1 MNDNNIKKALSV
13 HSCIDLTY
21 NKHTSPILLSLV
33 NPMSQHPDINDN
45 IDSTSTNDEQKT
57 LSTSSDSLA
66 HTDID
71 ASMSN
76 EIEHEENKHLRI
88 VNTFM
93 KRRTHMNK
101 NAELALTAPE
111 FSEYLVNNSF
121 GDGDLDGIDN
131 LRTLFADSPNGS
143 EAPLTLEIGF
153 GLGDSFIEMAAAEPS
168 RNFVGVEV
176 HEPGIGKCAY
186 MAGTQALTN
195 VKIINGDAI
204 QLLKQLPENH
214 IDRIQLYFPDPW
226 QKKRHYKR
234 RFVSPERMEI
244 VTRTLKQGGWFHTA
258 TDWEHYAF
266 WMVEVLD
273 DFTGLTNQAGAGKFT
288 DRPDFRPMTKFERR
302 GLERGH
308 GVWDLIYIKD

>member
-1 MNDNNIKKALSV
+1 
-13 HSCIDLTY
+13 
-21 NKHTSPILLSLV
+21 
-33 NPMSQHPDINDN
+33 MSQHPDINDN
-45 IDSTSTNDEQKT
+45 INGANTTDEQNPNSTNPMNPATQATTDT
-57 LSTSSDSLA
+57 ATS
-66 HTDID
+66 ID
-71 ASMSN
+71 ADASSQN
-76 EIEHEENKHLRI
+76 EPTEGKHIRI

-111 FSEYLVNNSF
+111 FAHYLVNNSF
-121 GDGDLDGIDN
+121 GDGNLDGIND
-131 LRTLFADSPNGS
+131 LRVLFADSPNGS
-143 EAPLTLEIGF
+143 DAPLTVEIGF
-153 GLGDSFIEMAAAEPS
+153 GLGDSFIEMAAAEPT

-186 MAGTQALTN
+186 MAGTQGLTN

-234 RFVSPERMEI
+234 RFVSPERMAI
-244 VTRTLKQGGWFHTA
+244 VTRSLKQGGWFHTA

-273 DFTGLTNQAGAGKFT
+273 GFAGLTNQAGAGNFT

>member
-1 MNDNNIKKALSV
+1 
-13 HSCIDLTY
+13 
-21 NKHTSPILLSLV
+21 
-33 NPMSQHPDINDN
+33 MSQHPDINDN
-45 IDSTSTNDEQKT
+45 INGANTTDEQNPNSTNTMNPATHAATDT
-57 LSTSSDSLA
+57 ATSIDV
-66 HTDID
+66 D
-71 ASMSN
+71 ASSQ
-76 EIEHEENKHLRI
+76 IEPTEGKHIRI

-111 FSEYLVNNSF
+111 FAHYLVNNSF
-121 GDGDLDGIDN
+121 GDGNLEGINDL
-131 LRTLFADSPNGS
+131 RVLFADSPNGS
-143 EAPLTLEIGF
+143 DAPLTVEIGF
-153 GLGDSFIEMAAAEPS
+153 GLGDSFIEMAAAEPT

-186 MAGTQALTN
+186 MAGTQGLTN

-234 RFVSPERMEI
+234 RFVSPERMAI
-244 VTRTLKQGGWFHTA
+244 VTRSLKQGGWFHTA

-273 DFTGLTNQAGAGKFT
+273 GFAGLTNQAGAGNFT

>member
-1 MNDNNIKKALSV
+1 
-13 HSCIDLTY
+13 
-21 NKHTSPILLSLV
+21 
-33 NPMSQHPDINDN
+33 MSQHPDINDHIN
-45 IDSTSTNDEQKT
+45 GTNTTDEQNPNSANT
-57 LSTSSDSLA
+57 MNLETQATTDTATSMD
-66 HTDID
+66 TD
-71 ASMSN
+71 ASSQT
-76 EIEHEENKHLRI
+76 EPTDGKHIRI

-111 FSEYLVNNSF
+111 FAHYLVNNSF
-121 GDGDLDGIDN
+121 GDGNLDGIND
-131 LRTLFADSPNGS
+131 LRALFTDSPNGS
-143 EAPLTLEIGF
+143 DAPLTVEIGF
-153 GLGDSFIEMAAAEPS
+153 GLGDSFIEMAAAEPT

-186 MAGTQALTN
+186 MAGTQGLTN

-234 RFVSPERMEI
+234 RFVSPERMAI
-244 VTRTLKQGGWFHTA
+244 VTRSLKQGGWFHTA

-273 DFTGLTNQAGAGKFT
+273 GFTGLSNQAGAGNFT
-288 DRPDFRPMTKFERR
+288 ARPDFRPMTKFERR

>member
-1 MNDNNIKKALSV
+1 
-13 HSCIDLTY
+13 
-21 NKHTSPILLSLV
+21 
-33 NPMSQHPDINDN
+33 MSQHSDINTN
-45 IDSTSTNDEQKT
+45 ID
-57 LSTSSDSLA
+57 A
-66 HTDID
+66 VID
-71 ASMSN
+71 AILGDSSPTN
-76 EIEHEENKHLRI
+76 EQAPLDTNSVIGNETIGAAATSDDSKHIRI

-111 FSEYLVNNSF
+111 FAHYLVNNSF
-121 GDGDLDGIDN
+121 GDGNLEGINDL
-131 LRTLFADSPNGS
+131 RVLFVDLPNGS

-168 RNFVGVEV
+168 RNFVGIEV

-186 MAGTQALTN
+186 MAGTQNLSN

-226 QKKRHYKR
+226 QKKRHHKR
-234 RFVSPERMEI
+234 RFVSSERMAI
-244 VTRTLKQGGWFHTA
+244 VTRSLKQGGWFHTA

-273 DFTGLTNQAGAGKFT
+273 GFAGLTNQAGAGKFT

-302 GLERGH
+302 GLASGH
-308 GVWDLIYIKD
+308 GVWDLIYLKD

>member
-1 MNDNNIKKALSV
+1 
-13 HSCIDLTY
+13 
-21 NKHTSPILLSLV
+21 
-33 NPMSQHPDINDN
+33 MSQYSNINDN
-45 IDSTSTNDEQKT
+45 VNNDDEQT
-57 LSTSSDSLA
+57 QLSTTDKLNNNHDNGDEHAEQTITTVST
-66 HTDID
+66 TDIADISTDSDKQSD
-71 ASMSN
+71 A
-76 EIEHEENKHLRI
+76 NKHIRI

-101 NAELALTAPE
+101 NAEMALTDPKFAQ
-111 FSEYLVNNSF
+111 YLVNNSF
-121 GDGDLDGIDN
+121 GDGNLDDIHDL
-131 LRTLFADSPNGS
+131 RSLFADTPN
-143 EAPLTLEIGF
+143 ECDAPLTVEIGF
-153 GLGDSFIEMAAAEPS
+153 GLGDSFIEMATADPT

-186 MAGTQALTN
+186 MAGTKGLTN

-234 RFVSPERMEI
+234 RFISSERMTI
-244 VTRTLKQGGWFHTA
+244 VTRSLKPGGWFHTA

-266 WMVEVLD
+266 WMVDVLD
-273 DFTGLTNQAGAGKFT
+273 NFVGLTNQAGKGNFT
-288 DRPDFRPMTKFERR
+288 VRPDSRPMTKFERR

>member
-1 MNDNNIKKALSV
+1 
-13 HSCIDLTY
+13 
-21 NKHTSPILLSLV
+21 
-33 NPMSQHPDINDN
+33 MSQHSDINDTIN
-45 IDSTSTNDEQKT
+45 SLDTTDEQ
-57 LSTSSDSLA
+57 TSNNTSAPID
-66 HTDID
+66 TDTN
-71 ASMSN
+71 ARH
-76 EIEHEENKHLRI
+76 EIEPGSDKHIRI

-121 GDGDLDGIDN
+121 GDGDLSGIDD
-131 LRTLFADSPNGS
+131 LRALFADSPNGS
-143 EAPLTLEIGF
+143 DAPLTLEIGF
-153 GLGDSFIEMAAAEPS
+153 GLGDSFIEMAAAEPA

-186 MAGTQALTN
+186 MAGTQNLSN

-234 RFVSPERMEI
+234 RFVSPERMVI
-244 VTRTLKQGGWFHTA
+244 VTRSLKQGGWFHTA

-273 DFTGLTNQAGAGKFT
+273 GFAGLTNKAGAGNFT

>member
-1 MNDNNIKKALSV
+1 
-13 HSCIDLTY
+13 
-21 NKHTSPILLSLV
+21 
-33 NPMSQHPDINDN
+33 MSQHPDINDN
-45 IDSTSTNDEQKT
+45 INGANTTDEQNPNSTNPMNPEAQAT
-57 LSTSSDSLA
+57 
-66 HTDID
+66 TDTAISID
-71 ASMSN
+71 ADASSQN
-76 EIEHEENKHLRI
+76 EPETDKHIRI

-111 FSEYLVNNSF
+111 FAHYLVNNSF
-121 GDGDLDGIDN
+121 GDGNLDGIND
-131 LRTLFADSPNGS
+131 LRVLFADSPNGS
-143 EAPLTLEIGF
+143 DAPLTVEIGF
-153 GLGDSFIEMAAAEPS
+153 GLGDSFIEMAAAEPT

-186 MAGTQALTN
+186 MAGTQGLTN

-234 RFVSPERMEI
+234 RFVSPERMAI
-244 VTRTLKQGGWFHTA
+244 VTRSLKQGGWFHTA

-273 DFTGLTNQAGAGKFT
+273 SFAGLTNQAGAGNFT

>member
-1 MNDNNIKKALSV
+1 
-13 HSCIDLTY
+13 
-21 NKHTSPILLSLV
+21 
-33 NPMSQHPDINDN
+33 MSQHPDINDHIN
-45 IDSTSTNDEQKT
+45 GTNTTDEQNPNSANT
-57 LSTSSDSLA
+57 MNLENQATTDTATSMD
-66 HTDID
+66 TD
-71 ASMSN
+71 ASGQADPT
-76 EIEHEENKHLRI
+76 EGKHIRI

-111 FSEYLVNNSF
+111 FAHYLVNNSF
-121 GDGDLDGIDN
+121 GDGNLDGIDD
-131 LRTLFADSPNGS
+131 LRVLFADSPNGS
-143 EAPLTLEIGF
+143 DAPLTLEIGF
-153 GLGDSFIEMAAAEPS
+153 GLGDSFIEMAAAEPT

-186 MAGTQALTN
+186 MAGTQKLTN

-234 RFVSPERMEI
+234 RFVSPERMPI
-244 VTRTLKQGGWFHTA
+244 VTRSLKQGGWFHTA

-273 DFTGLTNQAGAGKFT
+273 GFAGLTNQAGAGNFT

>member
-1 MNDNNIKKALSV
+1 
-13 HSCIDLTY
+13 
-21 NKHTSPILLSLV
+21 
-33 NPMSQHPDINDN
+33 MSQPSDINDN
-45 IDSTSTNDEQKT
+45 VNSTDTTDEQTTHSTHDPIETAATTNDEIDPV
-57 LSTSSDSLA
+57 SD
-66 HTDID
+66 
-71 ASMSN
+71 
-76 EIEHEENKHLRI
+76 KHIRI

-121 GDGDLDGIDN
+121 GDGDLTGIDD
-131 LRTLFADSPNGS
+131 LRALFAGNPNGS
-143 EAPLTLEIGF
+143 DAPLTLEIGF
-153 GLGDSFIEMAAAEPS
+153 GLGVSFIEMAAADPT
-168 RNFVGVEV
+168 RNFVGIEV

-186 MAGTQALTN
+186 MAGTQELSN

-234 RFVSPERMEI
+234 RFVSPERMTI
-244 VTRTLKQGGWFHTA
+244 LTRSLKQGGWFHTA

-273 DFTGLTNQAGAGKFT
+273 GFTGLSNKAGVGNFT

-302 GLERGH
+302 GLDRGH
-308 GVWDLIYIKD
+308 GVWDLIYVKD

>member
-1 MNDNNIKKALSV
+1 
-13 HSCIDLTY
+13 
-21 NKHTSPILLSLV
+21 
-33 NPMSQHPDINDN
+33 MSQHPDINDN
-45 IDSTSTNDEQKT
+45 INGANTTDEQNPNNSNIMNPAT
-57 LSTSSDSLA
+57 QAT
-66 HTDID
+66 TDTAISID
-71 ASMSN
+71 ADASSQN
-76 EIEHEENKHLRI
+76 EPETDKHIRI

-111 FSEYLVNNSF
+111 FAHYLVNNSF
-121 GDGDLDGIDN
+121 GDGNLDGIND
-131 LRTLFADSPNGS
+131 LRVLFADSPNGS
-143 EAPLTLEIGF
+143 DAPLTGEIGF
-153 GLGDSFIEMAAAEPS
+153 GLGDSFIEMAAAEPT

-186 MAGTQALTN
+186 MAGTQGLTN

-234 RFVSPERMEI
+234 RFVSPERMAI
-244 VTRTLKQGGWFHTA
+244 VTRSLKQGGWFHTA

-273 DFTGLTNQAGAGKFT
+273 GFAGLTNQAGAGNFT

>member
-1 MNDNNIKKALSV
+1 
-13 HSCIDLTY
+13 
-21 NKHTSPILLSLV
+21 
-33 NPMSQHPDINDN
+33 MSQHPDINDN
-45 IDSTSTNDEQKT
+45 INGANTTDEQNPNSTNTMNPATQ
-57 LSTSSDSLA
+57 ST
-66 HTDID
+66 TDTAISID
-71 ASMSN
+71 ADANGQN
-76 EIEHEENKHLRI
+76 EPATDKHIRI

-111 FSEYLVNNSF
+111 FAHYLVNNSF
-121 GDGDLDGIDN
+121 GDGNLDGIND
-131 LRTLFADSPNGS
+131 LRVLFADSPNGS
-143 EAPLTLEIGF
+143 DAPLTVEIGF
-153 GLGDSFIEMAAAEPS
+153 GLGDSFIEMAAAEPT

-186 MAGTQALTN
+186 MAGTQGLTN

-234 RFVSPERMEI
+234 RFVSPERMAI
-244 VTRTLKQGGWFHTA
+244 VTRSLKQGGWFHTA

-273 DFTGLTNQAGAGKFT
+273 GFAGLTNQAGAGNFT

>member
-1 MNDNNIKKALSV
+1 
-13 HSCIDLTY
+13 
-21 NKHTSPILLSLV
+21 
-33 NPMSQHPDINDN
+33 MSQHPDSNDN
-45 IDSTSTNDEQKT
+45 LTSTPTTDEQT
-57 LSTSSDSLA
+57 LIDVDTASADVDDNQSTPAAD
-66 HTDID
+66 
-71 ASMSN
+71 
-76 EIEHEENKHLRI
+76 KHIRI

-111 FSEYLVNNSF
+111 FADYLVNNSF
-121 GDGDLDGIDN
+121 GDGDLTGIHD
-131 LRTLFADSPNGS
+131 LRALFADSPNGS
-143 EAPLTLEIGF
+143 DAPLTLEIGF
-153 GLGDSFIEMAAAEPS
+153 GLGDSFIEMAAAEPA
-168 RNFVGVEV
+168 RNFVGIEV

-186 MAGTQALTN
+186 MAGTQGLRN

-244 VTRTLKQGGWFHTA
+244 VTRGLTQGGWFHTA

-266 WMVEVLD
+266 WMLEVLD
-273 DFTGLTNQAGAGKFT
+273 SFAGLTNQAGTGNFI

-302 GLERGH
+302 GIARGH
-308 GVWDLIYIKD
+308 GVWDLIYSKD

>member
-1 MNDNNIKKALSV
+1 
-13 HSCIDLTY
+13 
-21 NKHTSPILLSLV
+21 
-33 NPMSQHPDINDN
+33 MSQHPNINDHIN
-45 IDSTSTNDEQKT
+45 GANTTDEQNPNNSNIMNPAT
-57 LSTSSDSLA
+57 QATTDTATSMN
-66 HTDID
+66 TD
-71 ASMSN
+71 ASSQT
-76 EIEHEENKHLRI
+76 EPTEGKHIRI
-88 VNTFM
+88 INTFM

-111 FSEYLVNNSF
+111 FAHYLVNNSF
-121 GDGDLDGIDN
+121 GDGNLDGIDD
-131 LRTLFADSPNGS
+131 LRVLFADSPNGS
-143 EAPLTLEIGF
+143 DAPLTLEIGF
-153 GLGDSFIEMAAAEPS
+153 GLGDSFIEMATAEPT

-186 MAGTQALTN
+186 MAGTQGLTN

-234 RFVSPERMEI
+234 RFVSPERMAI
-244 VTRTLKQGGWFHTA
+244 VTRSLKQGGWFHTA

-273 DFTGLTNQAGAGKFT
+273 GFTGLSNQAGVGNFT
-288 DRPDFRPMTKFERR
+288 NRPDFRPMTKFERR

>member
-1 MNDNNIKKALSV
+1 
-13 HSCIDLTY
+13 
-21 NKHTSPILLSLV
+21 
-33 NPMSQHPDINDN
+33 MSQHPDINDHIN
-45 IDSTSTNDEQKT
+45 GANNNSTTDEQ
-57 LSTSSDSLA
+57 TSNNTMNPA
-66 HTDID
+66 TQATTDTATSMDTD
-71 ASMSN
+71 ASSQADPT
-76 EIEHEENKHLRI
+76 EGKHIRI

-111 FSEYLVNNSF
+111 FAHYLVNNSF
-121 GDGDLDGIDN
+121 GDGNLDGIDD
-131 LRTLFADSPNGS
+131 LRVLFADSSNGS
-143 EAPLTLEIGF
+143 DAPLTVEIGF
-153 GLGDSFIEMAAAEPS
+153 GLGDSFIEMAAAEPT

-186 MAGTQALTN
+186 MAGTQGLTN

-234 RFVSPERMEI
+234 RFVSPERMAI
-244 VTRTLKQGGWFHTA
+244 VTRSLRQGGWFHTA

-273 DFTGLTNQAGAGKFT
+273 GFTGLSNQAGAGNFT
-288 DRPDFRPMTKFERR
+288 ARPDFRPMTKFERR

>member
-1 MNDNNIKKALSV
+1 
-13 HSCIDLTY
+13 
-21 NKHTSPILLSLV
+21 
-33 NPMSQHPDINDN
+33 MSQPTDINDSIN
-45 IDSTSTNDEQKT
+45 STDTTDEHTLNSTNEPIDT
-57 LSTSSDSLA
+57 DTSESQ
-66 HTDID
+66 
-71 ASMSN
+71 
-76 EIEHEENKHLRI
+76 EIEPNSDKHIRI

-121 GDGDLDGIDN
+121 GDGDLSGIDD
-131 LRTLFADSPNGS
+131 LRVLFADSPNGS

-153 GLGDSFIEMAAAEPS
+153 GLGVSFIEMAAAEPS

-186 MAGTQALTN
+186 MAGTQELSN

-234 RFVSPERMEI
+234 RFVSPERMTI
-244 VTRTLKQGGWFHTA
+244 LTRSLKQGGWFHAA

-273 DFTGLTNQAGAGKFT
+273 GFSGLTNKAGAGNFT

-302 GLERGH
+302 GLDRGH
-308 GVWDLIYIKD
+308 GVWDLIYTKD

>member
-1 MNDNNIKKALSV
+1 
-13 HSCIDLTY
+13 
-21 NKHTSPILLSLV
+21 
-33 NPMSQHPDINDN
+33 MSQHPNINDHIN
-45 IDSTSTNDEQKT
+45 GANTTDEQNPNSSNIMNPAT
-57 LSTSSDSLA
+57 QATTDTATS
-66 HTDID
+66 ID
-71 ASMSN
+71 ADASSQN
-76 EIEHEENKHLRI
+76 EPTEGKHIRI

-111 FSEYLVNNSF
+111 FAHYLVNNSF
-121 GDGDLDGIDN
+121 GDGNLDGIND
-131 LRTLFADSPNGS
+131 LRVLFADSPNGS
-143 EAPLTLEIGF
+143 DAPLTVEIGF
-153 GLGDSFIEMAAAEPS
+153 GLGDSFIEMAAAEPT

-186 MAGTQALTN
+186 MAGTQGLTN

-234 RFVSPERMEI
+234 RFVSPERMAI
-244 VTRTLKQGGWFHTA
+244 VTRSLKQGGWFHTA

-273 DFTGLTNQAGAGKFT
+273 GFAGLTNQAGAGNFT

-308 GVWDLIYIKD
+308 GVWDLIYIKG

>member
-1 MNDNNIKKALSV
+1 
-13 HSCIDLTY
+13 
-21 NKHTSPILLSLV
+21 
-33 NPMSQHPDINDN
+33 MSQHSDINDTIN
-45 IDSTSTNDEQKT
+45 SLDTTDEQ
-57 LSTSSDSLA
+57 TSNNTSAPID
-66 HTDID
+66 TDTN
-71 ASMSN
+71 ARH
-76 EIEHEENKHLRI
+76 EIEPGSDKHIRI

-121 GDGDLDGIDN
+121 GDGDLSGIDD
-131 LRTLFADSPNGS
+131 LRALFADSPNGS
-143 EAPLTLEIGF
+143 DAPLTLEIGF
-153 GLGDSFIEMAAAEPS
+153 GLGDSFIEMAAAEPA

-186 MAGTQALTN
+186 MAGTQNLSN

-234 RFVSPERMEI
+234 RFVSPERMAI
-244 VTRTLKQGGWFHTA
+244 VTRSLKQGGWFHTA

-273 DFTGLTNQAGAGKFT
+273 GFAGLTNKAGAGNFT
-288 DRPDFRPMTKFERR
+288 DRPNFRPMTKFERR

>member
-1 MNDNNIKKALSV
+1 
-13 HSCIDLTY
+13 
-21 NKHTSPILLSLV
+21 
-33 NPMSQHPDINDN
+33 MSQHPDINDHIN
-45 IDSTSTNDEQKT
+45 GTNTTDEQNPNSANT
-57 LSTSSDSLA
+57 MNLETQATTDTATSMD
-66 HTDID
+66 TD
-71 ASMSN
+71 ASSQT
-76 EIEHEENKHLRI
+76 EPTDGKHIRI

-111 FSEYLVNNSF
+111 FAHYLVNNSF
-121 GDGDLDGIDN
+121 GDGNLDGIND
-131 LRTLFADSPNGS
+131 LRALFTDSPNGS
-143 EAPLTLEIGF
+143 DAPLTVEIGF
-153 GLGDSFIEMAAAEPS
+153 GLGDSFIEMAAAEPT

-186 MAGTQALTN
+186 MAGTQGLTN

-234 RFVSPERMEI
+234 RFVSPERMAI
-244 VTRTLKQGGWFHTA
+244 VTRSLKQGGWFHTA

-273 DFTGLTNQAGAGKFT
+273 GFAGLTNQAGAGNFT
-288 DRPDFRPMTKFERR
+288 ARPDFRPMTKFERR

>member
-1 MNDNNIKKALSV
+1 
-13 HSCIDLTY
+13 
-21 NKHTSPILLSLV
+21 
-33 NPMSQHPDINDN
+33 MSQYSDINANANANSATTDAQN
-45 IDSTSTNDEQKT
+45 PHHTNQSHAND
-57 LSTSSDSLA
+57 A
-66 HTDID
+66 IDID
-71 ASMSN
+71 IDTNTS
-76 EIEHEENKHLRI
+76 HETEPAADQHLRI

-101 NAELALTAPE
+101 NAELALTDPE
-111 FSEYLVNNSF
+111 FAEYLVNNSL
-121 GDGDLDGIDN
+121 GDGNLDGINN
-131 LRTLFADSPNGS
+131 LRSLFIDSPNGAD
-143 EAPLTLEIGF
+143 APLTLEIGF
-153 GLGDSFIEMAAAEPS
+153 GLGDSFIEMAVAEPT
-168 RNFVGVEV
+168 RNFVGIEV

-186 MAGTQALTN
+186 MAGTQNLTN

-234 RFVSPERMEI
+234 RFVSPERMDI
-244 VTRTLKQGGWFHTA
+244 VTRSLKAGGWFHTA

-273 DFTGLTNQAGAGKFT
+273 GFAGLTNQAGAGNFT

>member
-1 MNDNNIKKALSV
+1 
-13 HSCIDLTY
+13 
-21 NKHTSPILLSLV
+21 
-33 NPMSQHPDINDN
+33 MSQHPDINDN
-45 IDSTSTNDEQKT
+45 INGANTTDEQNPNSTNPMNPEAQAT
-57 LSTSSDSLA
+57 TVTAIS
-66 HTDID
+66 ID
-71 ASMSN
+71 ADASSQN
-76 EIEHEENKHLRI
+76 EPETDKHIRI

-111 FSEYLVNNSF
+111 FAHYLVNNSF
-121 GDGDLDGIDN
+121 GDGNLDGIND
-131 LRTLFADSPNGS
+131 LRVLFADIPNGS
-143 EAPLTLEIGF
+143 DAPLTVEIGF
-153 GLGDSFIEMAAAEPS
+153 GLGDSFIEMAAAEPT

-186 MAGTQALTN
+186 MAGTQGLTN

-234 RFVSPERMEI
+234 RFVSPERMAI
-244 VTRTLKQGGWFHTA
+244 VTRSLKQGGWFHTA

-273 DFTGLTNQAGAGKFT
+273 SFAGLTNQAGAGNFT

>member
-1 MNDNNIKKALSV
+1 
-13 HSCIDLTY
+13 
-21 NKHTSPILLSLV
+21 
-33 NPMSQHPDINDN
+33 MSQHPDINDN
-45 IDSTSTNDEQKT
+45 INGANNSTTDEQNPNSTNTMNPENQT
-57 LSTSSDSLA
+57 T
-66 HTDID
+66 TDTAISID
-71 ASMSN
+71 ADASSQN
-76 EIEHEENKHLRI
+76 EPETDKHLRI

-111 FSEYLVNNSF
+111 FAHYLVNNSF
-121 GDGDLDGIDN
+121 GDGNLDGIND
-131 LRTLFADSPNGS
+131 LRVLFADSPNGS
-143 EAPLTLEIGF
+143 DAPLTVEIGF
-153 GLGDSFIEMAAAEPS
+153 GLGDSFIEMAAAEPT

-186 MAGTQALTN
+186 MAGTQGLTN

-234 RFVSPERMEI
+234 RFVSPERVAI
-244 VTRTLKQGGWFHTA
+244 VTRSLKQGGWFHTA

-273 DFTGLTNQAGAGKFT
+273 GFVGLTNQAGAGNFT

-308 GVWDLIYIKD
+308 GVWDLIYIKN

>member
-1 MNDNNIKKALSV
+1 
-13 HSCIDLTY
+13 
-21 NKHTSPILLSLV
+21 
-33 NPMSQHPDINDN
+33 MSQHTDISNTVNSTDTTDEQTLN
-45 IDSTSTNDEQKT
+45 STSE
-57 LSTSSDSLA
+57 SI
-66 HTDID
+66 DID
-71 ASMSN
+71 NSN
-76 EIEHEENKHLRI
+76 EIEATSDKHIRI

-121 GDGDLDGIDN
+121 GDGDLSGIDN

-143 EAPLTLEIGF
+143 DAPLTLEIGF
-153 GLGDSFIEMAAAEPS
+153 GLGVSFIEMAAAEPS

-186 MAGTQALTN
+186 MAGTQELSN

-234 RFVSPERMEI
+234 RFVSPERMTI
-244 VTRTLKQGGWFHTA
+244 LTRSLKQGGWFHAA

-273 DFTGLTNQAGAGKFT
+273 GFAGLTNKAGAGNFT

-302 GLERGH
+302 GLDRGH

>member
-1 MNDNNIKKALSV
+1 
-13 HSCIDLTY
+13 
-21 NKHTSPILLSLV
+21 
-33 NPMSQHPDINDN
+33 MSQHPNINDN
-45 IDSTSTNDEQKT
+45 INGANTNDEQNPN
-57 LSTSSDSLA
+57 STNPINPEA
-66 HTDID
+66 QAATDTAISID
-71 ASMSN
+71 ADASSQ
-76 EIEHEENKHLRI
+76 IEPTEGKHIRI

-111 FSEYLVNNSF
+111 FAHYLVNNSF
-121 GDGDLDGIDN
+121 GDGNLDGIND
-131 LRTLFADSPNGS
+131 LRVLFADSPNGS
-143 EAPLTLEIGF
+143 DAPLTVEIGF
-153 GLGDSFIEMAAAEPS
+153 GLGDSFIEMAAAEPT

-186 MAGTQALTN
+186 MAGTQGLTN

-234 RFVSPERMEI
+234 RFVSPERMAI
-244 VTRTLKQGGWFHTA
+244 VTRSLKQGGWFHTA

-273 DFTGLTNQAGAGKFT
+273 GFAGLTNQAGAGNFT

>member
-1 MNDNNIKKALSV
+1 
-13 HSCIDLTY
+13 
-21 NKHTSPILLSLV
+21 
-33 NPMSQHPDINDN
+33 MSQHPDINDN
-45 IDSTSTNDEQKT
+45 ITGTNTTDEQNPNSSNIMNPAT
-57 LSTSSDSLA
+57 QATTDTATSMNTNASSQ
-66 HTDID
+66 TDPT
-71 ASMSN
+71 
-76 EIEHEENKHLRI
+76 EGKHIRI

-111 FSEYLVNNSF
+111 FAHYLVNNSF
-121 GDGDLDGIDN
+121 GDGNLDGIDD
-131 LRTLFADSPNGS
+131 LRALFADSPNGS
-143 EAPLTLEIGF
+143 DAPLTVEIGF
-153 GLGDSFIEMAAAEPS
+153 GLGDSFIEMAAAEPT

-186 MAGTQALTN
+186 MAGTQGLTN

-234 RFVSPERMEI
+234 RFVSPERMAI
-244 VTRTLKQGGWFHTA
+244 VTRSLKQGGWFHTA

-273 DFTGLTNQAGAGKFT
+273 GFAGLTNQAGAGNFT

>member
-1 MNDNNIKKALSV
+1 
-13 HSCIDLTY
+13 
-21 NKHTSPILLSLV
+21 
-33 NPMSQHPDINDN
+33 MSQHSDINDN
-45 IDSTSTNDEQKT
+45 IKGTNNNSTTDEQNPNSSNIMNPAT
-57 LSTSSDSLA
+57 QATTDTATSINA
-66 HTDID
+66 D
-71 ASMSN
+71 ASSQA
-76 EIEHEENKHLRI
+76 EPTTDKHIRI

-111 FSEYLVNNSF
+111 FAHYLVNNSF
-121 GDGDLDGIDN
+121 GDGNLDGIDD
-131 LRTLFADSPNGS
+131 LRVLFADSPNGS
-143 EAPLTLEIGF
+143 DAPLTVEIGF
-153 GLGDSFIEMAAAEPS
+153 GLGDSFIEMAAAEPT

-186 MAGTQALTN
+186 MAGTQGLTN

-204 QLLKQLPENH
+204 QLLEQLPENH

-234 RFVSPERMEI
+234 RFVSPERMPI
-244 VTRTLKQGGWFHTA
+244 VTRSLKQGGWFHTA

-273 DFTGLTNQAGAGKFT
+273 GFAGLTNQAGAGNFT

>member
-1 MNDNNIKKALSV
+1 
-13 HSCIDLTY
+13 
-21 NKHTSPILLSLV
+21 
-33 NPMSQHPDINDN
+33 MSQHPDINDN
-45 IDSTSTNDEQKT
+45 INGANTTDEQNPNSTNTMNPATQ
-57 LSTSSDSLA
+57 ST
-66 HTDID
+66 TDTAISID
-71 ASMSN
+71 ADANGQN
-76 EIEHEENKHLRI
+76 EPATDKHIRI

-111 FSEYLVNNSF
+111 FAHYLVNNSF
-121 GDGDLDGIDN
+121 GDGNLDGIND
-131 LRTLFADSPNGS
+131 LRVLFADSPNGS
-143 EAPLTLEIGF
+143 DAPLTVEIGF
-153 GLGDSFIEMAAAEPS
+153 GLGDSFIEMAAAEPT

-186 MAGTQALTN
+186 MAGTQGLTN

-234 RFVSPERMEI
+234 RFVSPERMAI
-244 VTRTLKQGGWFHTA
+244 VTRSLKQGGWFHTA

-273 DFTGLTNQAGAGKFT
+273 SFAGLTNQAGAGNFT